1 MVNIAIVYYSTYG
14 HVAKLADSIL
24 EGCKAA
30 GVTATLYQ
38 VAETLPADVL
48 AKMGAPPKA
57 AHPVATPE
65 ILAAADGVLFGFPTR
80 FGMAPAQMKAF
91 LDQTGGLWQA
101 GKLIGKPAGIFF
113 STATLGGGQETS
125 ALTFVTQLVHHG
137 MVYVPLGYANP
148 SLMNIAEVHGGSPY
162 GAGTLA
168 GTKGER
174 QPSPLELGL
183 AKSQGENFSKFVSA
197 LTKGRAAK

>member
-101 GKLIGKPAGIFF
+101 
-113 STATLGGGQETS
+113 
-125 ALTFVTQLVHHG
+125 
-137 MVYVPLGYANP
+137 
-148 SLMNIAEVHGGSPY
+148 
-162 GAGTLA
+162 
-168 GTKGER
+168 
-174 QPSPLELGL
+174 
-183 AKSQGENFSKFVSA
+183 
-197 LTKGRAAK
+197 